1 MGTLWVNICCIIFL
15 LTCAIVPT
23 WQCSRL
29 TSPWRASRCWLRLQ
43 KDILFGFSLFKILV
57 VFPINLNIIISTIT
71 VIILNTVIAVI
82 MIISLVTWNGLKG
95 WEGES
100 GLGAGWGPEV
110 RRLRF
115 KTIKTVKILGL
126 WLLHFWLLFSM
137 SDYSGGQEAAVQ
149 NDYWKNTKSFMGVF
163 YCSLPVSVPKW
174 RKKPAN

>member
-1 MGTLWVNICCIIFL
+1 MGILDKHL
-15 LTCAIVPT
+15 LYYFSSHLCH
-23 WQCSRL
+23 CSDVAMWRSDFALAVGAVL
-29 TSPWRASRCWLRLQ
+29 TSAA
-43 KDILFGFSLFKILV
+43 KNILFGFSLFKKLF

-71 VIILNTVIAVI
+71 VIVLNTVITVM

-126 WLLHFWLLFSM
+126 
-137 SDYSGGQEAAVQ
+137 
-149 NDYWKNTKSFMGVF
+149 
-163 YCSLPVSVPKW
+163 
-174 RKKPAN
+174 